1 LARTPSAGQGTTT
14 KVTVNLV
21 GHIFDI
27 VQEKTITIVLETPT
41 VKGLIEKMADT
52 YGPDLRKAILKEGT
66 EELYVLVLV
75 NSKDIDFLQKLDT
88 PLTDGDRV
96 DVIPLVAGG

>member
-1 LARTPSAGQGTTT
+1 MARTPSAGQGTTT
-14 KVTVNLV
+14 TVTVNLM

-27 VQEKTITIVLETPT
+27 VQEKTITIALETPT
-41 VKGLIEKMADT
+41 VRGLIEKITDT